1 RRSVLLDIDSDGT
14 RFKSVYRQGQR
25 ADNMDKE
32 KFQQKAVKQTKQK
45 KSTSAEFL
53 MVKEYTEATEGAGN
67 PGFNM
72 SSPEL
77 PAHQT
82 PQEKVVRHDMLDHT
96 LATHQQK
103 SRLPASAGP
112 KGVTSV
118 LIVLTLAALLIRPG
132 CPEREPGIPLKRAC
146 TASVEDLFGARVGGD
161 AAEDLC
167 THWVQV
173 THSFVGEGYERMN
186 SLFFGRLR

>member
-1 RRSVLLDIDSDGT
+1 
-14 RFKSVYRQGQR
+14 
-25 ADNMDKE
+25 MDKE

-53 MVKEYTEATEGAGN
+53 MVKEYTDATEGAGN

-112 KGVTSV
+112 KGNEYSRNYFDPLTEEEINSRQCRMEVSRQDGRSKVETLDQESPRRSTESLDTCKEDEEDAPGYTEDSERQAQRGAV
-118 LIVLTLAALLIRPG
+118 LLAGSSSGQSSESAVHCR
-132 CPEREPGIPLKRAC
+132 RE
-146 TASVEDLFGARVGGD
+146 
-161 AAEDLC
+161 
-167 THWVQV
+167 
-173 THSFVGEGYERMN
+173 
-186 SLFFGRLR
+186 SLHKG